1 MLSIGMS
8 QCRYVVHVLV
18 RLDVNDGRLVGRID
32 GDPVVLEMRRV
43 NLLRRRARNNFWSIA
58 A

>member
-18 RLDVNDGRLVGRID
+18 RFDVNDGRLVGRID